1 MTCESSARARETHR
15 SRLTDR
21 SPRSCGSDGGSGD
34 LTGLSYPNV
43 INGLLVAERIGFR
56 TDQMRPSDNSAGD
69 PYSTDAEE
77 CAVPAETCNVASGL
91 CAGTC
96 QLVKQT
102 ETDPGAGTPFE
113 WTMFGATVPGI
124 GPDNPTSS
132 TSLTQA
138 QRNKAVTVFYDV
150 RAHAP
155 TAPRALARATC
166 ALCSCP
172 HLVPLPT
179 FDSTEQGMRR
189 HHPSSWRPGRERW
202 AQFLDGRCARS
213 AVAVSRA
220 TAAWALSTAAL
231 AVAAAAVAAPALALP
246 TAALAVAALAVAAAA
261 LASAADAS
269 AALAAPAL
277 AAPALALPT
286 AALAVAALA
295 VAASADA
302 SAAGAAP
309 AVASLLQGLCPAQLH
324 RRHNTLLQSGQN
336 GARLFQCRWL
346 SESEQHPVS
355 EHRRHEQERD
365 HRRGRQQRDRVLP
378 CKHRREHNQRRRLC
392 QHQPGLAEHQR
403 SRREFR
409 EAAFHILP
417 HWH

>member
-1 MTCESSARARETHR
+1 
-15 SRLTDR
+15 
-21 SPRSCGSDGGSGD
+21 
-34 LTGLSYPNV
+34 
-43 INGLLVAERIGFR
+43 
-56 TDQMRPSDNSAGD
+56 MRPSDNSAGD
-69 PYSTDAEE
+69 PYSTDASL
-77 CAVPAETCNVASGL
+77 CTVPAETCDVATT
-91 CAGTC
+91 CAGC
-96 QLVKQT
+96 QLIKQT
-102 ETDPGAGTPFE
+102 EADPDGYE
-113 WTMFGATVPGI
+113 WTMFGATVPGT

-179 FDSTEQGMRR
+179 FDSTEQAMRR

-246 TAALAVAALAVAAAA
+246 TAAI
-261 LASAADAS
+261 
-269 AALAAPAL
+269 
-277 AAPALALPT
+277 
-286 AALAVAALA
+286 AVAALA